1 MGGARPTGSVLADR
15 ERDLAR
21 GQRMLVE
28 SQRLAHIGS
37 WEWDVAAGAVIWS
50 DELYRIYGVA
60 PEAFEPSFESYL
72 ERVHAEDRERVAQ
85 TVQSALQTG
94 EPFSFEERILRP
106 DGEIRYLRSEGR
118 VLLTSSGEIEGLIGA
133 CHDITDWRLAEL
145 GMEFAQRRFEMA
157 FRHAPIAKTLVEFRD
172 GHAHL
177 VDVNPAFCT
186 LLGRTREELLSLD
199 IEDVTHPDDRQASTN
214 LLENFLSPEQPSG
227 QLQKRYVRPNG
238 DVVWAQLHATLV
250 TDTVGEPTYA
260 VTQIVD
266 ITARKEA
273 EEQLAHQALHD
284 VLTGLP
290 NRALIVDRLTQGLGR
305 ATRQDTAVAA
315 LFLDLDNFKLI
326 NDSLGHVVGD
336 ELLRAVAARLDA
348 ILRPS
353 DTIGRFGGDEFVVV
367 CEDLISAHDAVA
379 IARRIAEAFASPFAF
394 AGREQHVTASIGV
407 ALAADHHATAESLI
421 RDADVAMYRA
431 KETGKSRIE
440 LFDAAMRERVV
451 QRLAAETE
459 LRRGLADGELRVFYQ
474 PVVQV
479 DGNLVAVEALAR
491 WEHPER
497 GMLAPAEFISL
508 AEETGLILQ
517 LGAQILEEACR
528 QTADWRRDGKDVAVS
543 VNLSARQLAAPDTAD
558 LVRATLKR
566 SGLPAPALCVEITE
580 GGVMHH
586 ADEAMRTLEALR
598 KLGVRIAIDDFGV
611 GYSSLSYLKMLP
623 VDVVKLDRAFV
634 QSLPDSKE
642 DKAIVSAVLALADV
656 MGLTVIAEGVESK
669 RHLAELR
676 RLGCRLVQ
684 GYLFGR
690 PQLPHELDLDGLLSA
705 GRPGVGDPLVIREFM
720 RQIGIPARRTT

>member
-1 MGGARPTGSVLADR
+1 
-15 ERDLAR
+15 
-21 GQRMLVE
+21 MLLE

-37 WEWDVAAGAVIWS
+37 WEWDVATDRVTWS
-50 DELYRIYGVA
+50 DELYRIYGVRR
-60 PEAFEPSFESYL
+60 EEFEPSFERYL
-72 ERVHAEDRERVAQ
+72 ERVHSDDRERVAA
-85 TVQSALQTG
+85 TVQQALAACS
-94 EPFSFEERILRP
+94 PFSFEERIVRP
-106 DGEIRYLRSEGR
+106 DGSVRHLRSEGR
-118 VLLTSSGEIEGLIGA
+118 VVATPEGEVERLVGA
-133 CHDITDWRLAEL
+133 CHDITDRRRAEQGL
-145 GMEFAQRRFEMA
+145 EVAQRRFEVA

-172 GHAHL
+172 GKAHL
-177 VDVNPAFCT
+177 NDVNPAFCT
-186 LLGRTREELLSLD
+186 LLGRTREELLGMD
-199 IEDVTHPDDRQASTN
+199 IEDITHPDDRNASTN
-214 LLENFLSPEQPSG
+214 LLENLLTADRPNA
-227 QLQKRYVRPNG
+227 QLQKRYVRPDG
-238 DVVWAQLHATLV
+238 QVVWAQLHATLV
-250 TDTVGEPTYA
+250 PDSDGQPMYA

-266 ITARKEA
+266 ITARREA

-290 NRALIVDRLTQGLGR
+290 NRALIMDRLTQGLSR
-305 ATRQDTAVAA
+305 AARQETAVAA
-315 LFLDLDNFKLI
+315 LFLDLDNFKLV

-348 ILRPS
+348 TMRPS
-353 DTIGRFGGDEFVVV
+353 DTVGRFGGDEFVLV
-367 CEDLISAHDAVA
+367 CEDLGSADDAVA
-379 IARRIAEAFASPFAF
+379 IASRIAETFAAPFSF
-394 AGREQHVTASIGV
+394 AGREQHVTASVGV
-407 ALAADHHATAESLI
+407 AVAADRFATAESLI

-431 KETGKSRIE
+431 KETGKNRYE
-440 LFDAAMRERVV
+440 VFDAAMRERVV
-451 QRLAAETE
+451 DRLAAETD
-459 LRRGLADGELRVFYQ
+459 LRRALAQGELRVFYQ
-474 PVVQV
+474 PVVRV
-479 DGNLVAVEALAR
+479 EGDLVAVEALAR

-497 GMLAPAEFISL
+497 GLLGPAEFIPL

-517 LGAQILEEACR
+517 LGAEILEEACR
-528 QTADWRRDGKDVAVS
+528 QTAEWRREGKDIAVS
-543 VNLSARQLAAPDTAD
+543 VNLSARQVAALDTAD
-558 LVRATLKR
+558 LVRGALKR

-580 GGVMHH
+580 GGVMNHGE
-586 ADEAMRTLEALR
+586 DAMRTLHELR

-611 GYSSLSYLKMLP
+611 GYSSLSYLKTLP

-690 PQLPHELDLDGLLSA
+690 PQLPHELDLDGLLPA